1 MNIGRMWTL
10 AWRDMWHALRDKR
23 NMLTIFL
30 ISVVIYP
37 ALIVGVSWFQSNQQ
51 TEALEKVYILQVND
65 RVLFN
70 RLLETVQAPFKFEL
84 LGAEST
90 ESGDGKLLIQQ
101 DDAGFT
107 VTWEQRS
114 DRMRNVFLNQRL
126 ISWIKLCNEQL
137 RLQKLKELGVDA
149 NILQPVTFNVVD
161 VTPEEQRQNPL
172 VGILGYFMALGIIV
186 GGMGVAIDTTA
197 AEKERKTL
205 LTLYASPHT
214 PTEIMTAKLIH
225 ISFFA
230 VLAAILNV
238 LSMGISLTVLLPLI
252 EKEMDA
258 GLRLDV
264 TVFIH
269 LLSLVIV
276 LAVLLSAMML
286 AIGIY
291 ARTIK
296 EATYWMT
303 PLLFVVIFIGLTWSS
318 VDAEPFSWVYWTPIV
333 NVFVSIRDS
342 FSHQLTGAHWLIT
355 IGTMTIA
362 ILIVS
367 MLTKKLFQSES
378 VLFRN

>member
-1 MNIGRMWTL
+1 
-10 AWRDMWHALRDKR
+10 
-23 NMLTIFL
+23 
-30 ISVVIYP
+30 
-37 ALIVGVSWFQSNQQ
+37 
-51 TEALEKVYILQVND
+51 
-65 RVLFN
+65 
-70 RLLETVQAPFKFEL
+70 
-84 LGAEST
+84 
-90 ESGDGKLLIQQ
+90 
-101 DDAGFT
+101 
-107 VTWEQRS
+107 
-114 DRMRNVFLNQRL
+114 
-126 ISWIKLCNEQL
+126 
-137 RLQKLKELGVDA
+137 
-149 NILQPVTFNVVD
+149 
-161 VTPEEQRQNPL
+161 
-172 VGILGYFMALGIIV
+172 
-186 GGMGVAIDTTA
+186 
-197 AEKERKTL
+197 
-205 LTLYASPHT
+205 
-214 PTEIMTAKLIH
+214 
-225 ISFFA
+225 
-230 VLAAILNV
+230 
-238 LSMGISLTVLLPLI
+238 
-252 EKEMDA
+252 MDA

-296 EATYWMT
+296 EATSWMT